1 MLKQLNNLSN
11 SLISILDTKV
21 GFYLSLIFTV
31 GVALLIFIQ
40 VLTNG

>member
-1 MLKQLNNLSN
+1 MLKQLNNLSD
-11 SLISILDTKV
+11 SLISILDTKA

-31 GVALLIFIQ
+31 GVASLIFLK

>member
-11 SLISILDTKV
+11 SLITILDTKV

>member
-31 GVALLIFIQ
+31 VVASLIFLQ

>member
-1 MLKQLNNLSN
+1 MLKQLNNISN
-11 SLISILDTKV
+11 GLISILDTKV

-31 GVALLIFIQ
+31 GVASLIFLE

>member
-1 MLKQLNNLSN
+1 MLKQLNNLSD

-31 GVALLIFIQ
+31 VVASLIFLQ